1 MYVTDNNL
9 SRVSET
15 PPVRPAVTS
24 REVELGSLRFAIHIQ
39 RVLEKINIESG
50 PGLRLI
56 EHMEESAD
64 AITTAIE
71 KAAAQRNPAK
81 AGKYYSEVSQHVTKI
96 LHWLR
101 MIENSGAIPPKDLN
115 QIRDC
120 GGAISVSLAAICPEN
135 AGKAKHKHPSL
146 REDLSD
152 I

>member
-15 PPVRPAVTS
+15 PPVRPVVTS

-64 AITTAIE
+64 AITMAIE

-120 GGAISVSLAAICPEN
+120 GGAISISLVAICPEN
-135 AGKAKHKHPSL
+135 TTKAKHKHPSL

>member
-1 MYVTDNNL
+1 MP
-9 SRVSET
+9 S
-15 PPVRPAVTS
+15 S

-39 RVLEKINIESG
+39 RVLEKLNIESG

-56 EHMEESAD
+56 EHMEESAE
-64 AITTAIE
+64 AITDAIE
-71 KAAAQRNPAK
+71 KASSQRNPAK
-81 AGKYYSEVSQHVTKI
+81 AGKYYAEVSQHVNKI
-96 LHWLR
+96 LHWLL

-120 GGAISVSLAAICPEN
+120 GGAISVSLAAFCPEGG
-135 AGKAKHKHPSL
+135 GKAKRKQPSL